1 MSVRKVYDVL
11 VDGKCVFSG
20 SKAMAYEVY
29 YAFQRFVSDLRD
41 QSNAVIDQFTA
52 APDAPGS
59 SAVLADALA
68 AARRVPIVTIAF
80 QPPAREEPVAD
91 GRGIFL

>member
-29 YAFQRFVSDLRD
+29 YSFQRY
-41 QSNAVIDQFTA
+41 TA
-52 APDAPGS
+52 ALIGKFKIDDFLSAPDGTAYPPALVDS
-59 SAVLADALA
+59 ISALMHI
-68 AARRVPIVTIAF
+68 PTVTIAF
-80 QPPAREEPVAD
+80 QPPAREEAAD